1 MGQNNTYRLQ
11 ERIANLT
18 VANIEWCW
26 QKPSQLVLF
35 TLMVQR
41 QIEILLKIDIRS
53 VGGERDDDRPGLA

>member
-1 MGQNNTYRLQ
+1 MSYRLQ
-11 ERIANLT
+11 ERIARLHTNLT

-53 VGGERDDDRPGLA
+53 VGGERDDN